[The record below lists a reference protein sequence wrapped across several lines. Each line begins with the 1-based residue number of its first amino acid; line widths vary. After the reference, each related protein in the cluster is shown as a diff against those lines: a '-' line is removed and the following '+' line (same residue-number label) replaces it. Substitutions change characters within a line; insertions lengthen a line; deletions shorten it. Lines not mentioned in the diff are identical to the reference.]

1 MDRIFYFSIN
11 YNSMN
16 YLHNIGSYFLM
27 IAEMFRKPTK
37 WSVMKQLILKDIEDL
52 IIGSLGIVAFI
63 SFFVGGVITIQ
74 TALNIDNPLIPR
86 YLVGF
91 ATRQSIILEFA
102 PTFISVIMAG
112 KVGSFIT
119 SSIGTMRVTE
129 QIDALEVMGINSVN
143 YLVFPKTVAL
153 LLYPFVI
160 SIAMFLGII
169 GGMAACVFGG
179 YSTFEDYVTG
189 IQMDFMP
196 FHMVYA
202 FIKTLVFAFLLATI
216 PSFHG
221 YYMKGG
227 ALEVGKASTTAFVW
241 TSVAIILLNYI
252 LTQMLLS

>member
-1 MDRIFYFSIN
+1 
-11 YNSMN
+11 
-16 YLHNIGSYFLM
+16 
-27 IAEMFRKPTK
+27 
-37 WSVMKQLILKDIEDL
+37 MKQLILKDIEDL

-189 IQMDFMP
+189 VQMDFMP